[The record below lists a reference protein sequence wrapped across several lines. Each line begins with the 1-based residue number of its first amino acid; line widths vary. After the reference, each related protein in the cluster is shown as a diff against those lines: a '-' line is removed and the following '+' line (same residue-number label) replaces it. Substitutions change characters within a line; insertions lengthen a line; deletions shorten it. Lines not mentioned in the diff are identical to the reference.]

1 MACACEGLGIGS
13 EGRRGYGRDSDRI
26 NGRTRRSRLR
36 DLIKKRRTYHTF
48 VRTAYGRGRRIHSH
62 SRREISRPRL
72 ALTVSKY
79 SSSPKVPSE
88 SPRGT
93 RPRHEPER
101 IPIDRPVSIFLTAKR
116 DDLGRRRTARYGSEN
131 QTEPQV
137 GALVEGR
144 EQSQRL
150 GCTASHDRGIY
161 VLIRRHPASRLH
173 HTIWIPCLQRRRR

>member
-116 DDLGRRRTARYGSEN
+116 DDLGGVGQLDMGQRTKLS
-131 QTEPQV
+131 PK
-137 GALVEGR
+137 
-144 EQSQRL
+144 
-150 GCTASHDRGIY
+150 
-161 VLIRRHPASRLH
+161 
-173 HTIWIPCLQRRRR
+173 